1 MIYAIIIVVLL
12 ALLFA
17 AALLGVYRL
26 AFHVPEKESTER
38 PHEIPDSE
46 QYQPERE
53 RMIRLVDDLL
63 QIPCERVTV
72 RSFDGL
78 LLGARYYHTSD
89 SAPVQIQVHGY
100 RGSAIRDFC
109 GGCPI
114 ALKLGFNVL
123 LVDQRGHGESEGR
136 AITFGIQERYDVL
149 AWIDYIRDRLGKD
162 VPIVLAG
169 VSMGAATV
177 ITCSGMDLPKSVRGV
192 IADCPFSDPQQI
204 IAKVGRDLHL
214 PSKLLMPLVRL
225 AAKSIAGFDLTQAS
239 ALDSVKRTQLPVL
252 IIHGEDDRFVP
263 CDMSRAMKKANPD
276 RVTLETFPGAGHGL
290 SFILDEPRYAGAI
303 EDFVKRLNIL

>member
-1 MIYAIIIVVLL
+1 MILLIILIALAVL
-12 ALLFA
+12 FF

-26 AFHVPEKESTER
+26 AFHVPAKEHVEQ
-38 PHEIPDSE
+38 PFDIPDSE
-46 QYQPERE
+46 QYRPERE
-53 RMIRLVDDLL
+53 RMVRLVDDLL
-63 QIPCERVTV
+63 KVPCERVTI

-78 LLGARYYHTSD
+78 TLGARYYHVSD

-114 ALKLGFNVL
+114 ALQLGFNVL
-123 LVDQRGHGESEGR
+123 LVDQRSHGQSEGR
-136 AITFGIQERYDVL
+136 VISFGILERFDVL
-149 AWIDYIRDRLGKD
+149 SWIDYARTRFGAD

-177 ITCSGMDLPKSVRGV
+177 LTCTGMDLPKNVRGV
-192 IADCPFSDPQQI
+192 VADCPFSDPQQI

-225 AAKSIAGFDLTQAS
+225 SAKWFGGFDVSAAS
-239 ALDSVKRTQLPVL
+239 ALESVGRTQLPVL

-263 CDMSRAMKKANPD
+263 CDMSRALKAANPAC
-276 RVTLETFPGAGHGL
+276 VTLETFPGAGHGL
-290 SFILDEPRYAGAI
+290 SYILDEPRYAGAI
-303 EDFVKRLNIL
+303 RDFVKRLNIL